1 MRVPPDAPRRAR
13 RGSKRIVLLVVGVL
27 LFTGVGSLRG
37 IAHFYTT
44 YLWFDELGYASVW
57 RGVLGSKVLL
67 ALIFSGFFFCVLL
80 LNLFIADRLA
90 PRFRSFGPEDELVQR
105 YRQVVGRR
113 AGLVRAVVAALFA
126 LMVGTGASSQWNSW
140 LLFRNSVDFGGAGDP
155 QFGRDL
161 GFYVFRLPFLSF
173 LVNWLFVAGVTV
185 TVLTLVAHYLNGG
198 IRIQTPGQRATAQ
211 VKAHISVL
219 LGFLALV
226 KAAGYYLQRFEL
238 NFSTRG
244 VVDGATF
251 TDVKAQLPA
260 LELLIWISLAAA
272 VLLLANIRR
281 RGWVLPVIGVGL
293 WAFISVVVGAV
304 YPAFTQKF
312 RVEPAENRREEP
324 YIQRNI
330 AATLEAFGLTDV
342 VSTPFDYDEELA
354 AAGLANNEDTVRNIR
369 LWDPKFVD
377 DTFQKLQEIRG
388 YYQFGDVDIDRYMLD
403 GRMTQ
408 TIVSAREL
416 NQENLPSQ
424 SWVNRH
430 LSYTHG
436 LGALVAPAN
445 AVTSDGQP
453 AFTLRDIP
461 PVGIPAI
468 AEPRIYYGEN
478 THGYAVVRSR
488 QREIDFQ
495 RQDGTTEFTR
505 YEGTGG
511 VPLNSIVRRAAFALR
526 FADMNMLVSNLIT
539 PESRAIFLRDIGS
552 RVRTAAPFLKYD
564 NDPYPVIVGGRL
576 VWVQDAYTTTNRYP
590 YSQRANVDR
599 VPSGSGLQSSFNYAR
614 NSVKVVVDAYNGSM
628 TFYQFDETDPIA
640 RAYAK
645 AFPKLFTPGSEM
657 SDELRAHLRY
667 PEDLFRVQTNMYGR
681 YHIADP
687 NDFYNASDAWD
698 ISQDPG
704 SGSPAAARQQ
714 TAQRTP
720 EGQPVPAGG
729 LVANTREIR
738 MDPTYLQLR
747 LPGDTD
753 TSFLILQPFVPRSN
767 QDRQQNLTAFMTAK
781 SDPGEYGKLQAFV
794 MPRGEQIDGPSLVD
808 ARVAADADISR
819 EITLLDQRGSAVRL
833 GNIQVIPIE
842 NSLLY
847 VRPLYVQSVRNPLP
861 EFKKAIV
868 VFGNQVEMRDTLQEA
883 LVAIFGDAPATQE
896 QPRPGEGA
904 PPDPGSPS
912 APGAPPDPSVSA
924 AVAQLLT
931 DAQAAYDAAQSALR
945 AGDLAEYQRQ
955 INIVGERLAAARR
968 ASGSTPAP
976 ASPTTTAP
984 PTSVVAGASA

>member
-1 MRVPPDAPRRAR
+1 MRVPTDAPRRGR
-13 RGSKRIVLLVVGVL
+13 RASKRVLLAIVGVV
-27 LFTGVGSLRG
+27 LFGGLTSLRG
-37 IAHFYTT
+37 VAHFYTT
-44 YLWFDELGYASVW
+44 YLWFDELGYSSVW
-57 RGVLGSKVLL
+57 RGVLGSKILL
-67 ALIFSGFFFCVLL
+67 ALVFSGVFFVLL
-80 LNLFIADRLA
+80 LVNLMIADRLA
-90 PRFRSFGPEDELVQR
+90 PRFRAFGPEDDLVQR
-105 YRQVVGRR
+105 YRQVVGNR
-113 AGLVRAVVAALFA
+113 AGLFRAAVAALFA

-155 QFGRDL
+155 QFGRDI

-173 LVNWLFVAGVTV
+173 VVSWLFVAGVTIA
-185 TVLTLVAHYLNGG
+185 VLTLVAHYLNGG
-198 IRIQTPGQRATAQ
+198 IRIQTPGQRVTAQ
-211 VKAHISVL
+211 VKAHVSVL
-219 LGFLALV
+219 LGFLAIV

-312 RVEPAENRREEP
+312 RVEPAEIRREEP
-324 YIQRNI
+324 YIKRNI
-330 AATLEAFGLTDV
+330 AATLEAFNLADV

-354 AAGLANNEDTVRNIR
+354 APGLARNEDTVRNVR
-369 LWDPKFVD
+369 LWDPQFVD

-388 YYQFGDVDIDRYMLD
+388 YYQFGDVDIDRYVLD

-436 LGALVAPAN
+436 FGALVAPAN
-445 AVTSDGQP
+445 AVTTDGQP
-453 AFTLRDIP
+453 DFTLKDIP
-461 PVGIPAI
+461 PVGTPTIT
-468 AEPRIYYGEN
+468 EPRIYYGEN
-478 THGYAVVRSR
+478 TRGYAVVGSK

-495 RQDGTTEFTR
+495 RPDGTTEFTR
-505 YEGTGG
+505 YTGTGG
-511 VPLNSIVRRAAFALR
+511 VALNSIVRRAAFALR

-539 PESRAIFLRDIGS
+539 PESRAIFLRDIGG

-564 NDPYPVIVGGRL
+564 SDPYPVIVGGRVL
-576 VWVQDAYTTTNRYP
+576 WVQDAYTTTNRYP
-590 YSQRANVDR
+590 YAQRANVDR
-599 VPSGSGLQSSFNYAR
+599 VPPDSGLRSGFNYAR

-645 AFPKLFTPGSEM
+645 AFPDLFTPASEI

-687 NDFYNASDAWD
+687 DDFYNASDAWD

-714 TAQRTP
+714 TAQTNP
-720 EGQPVPAGG
+720 DGTPVPPG
-729 LVANTREIR
+729 LVTSTREAR

-747 LPGDTD
+747 LPGDSE

-781 SDPGEYGKLQAFV
+781 SDPAEYGKLQAFV

-808 ARVAADADISR
+808 ARVAADEQISQ
-819 EITLLDQRGSAVRL
+819 EITLLDQRGSEVRL
-833 GNIQVIPIE
+833 GNIQVIPVE

-847 VRPLYVQSVRNPLP
+847 VRPLYVQSARNPLP

-868 VFGNQVEMRDTLQEA
+868 VFGNKVEMRDTLKEA
-883 LVAIFGDAPATQE
+883 LVAIFGDAPATLE
-896 QPRPGEGA
+896 QPRPGDTPSPGPGGPSEPRA
-904 PPDPGSPS
+904 PTGPAAS
-912 APGAPPDPSVSA
+912 ATVQ
-924 AVAQLLT
+924 QLLT
-931 DAQAAYDAAQSALR
+931 EAQAGYDAAQTALR

-955 INIVGERLAAARR
+955 INVVGERLAAARR
-968 ASGSTPAP
+968 ATGQAAT
-976 ASPTTTAP
+976 ASPSTTTP
-984 PTSVVAGASA
+984 TPTSVVAGASA